1 MLSTQLAPTHYAII
15 EATDLAATTKR
26 QYCLAIDRMIA
37 AHVDPRDIEAL
48 TKYAHGLK
56 TSSPA
61 FLKSALLLLFTD
73 YANRLKSSATP
84 ENLAEVQAV
93 LLNIEAMMNTIKIK
107 KSKGTRTHVWLTA
120 EQIEQLTALPD
131 RATMKGKRDWIVLAT
146 LLATGARRDELSNLT
161 SDALKSQPVKNGV
174 RYVMEILGKGSKS
187 RIVPVS
193 RMYADHLKEWIAL
206 VGAGRIARSI
216 DRVGRIGESLSGK
229 SINEIVGE
237 YGTMIG
243 VPELQSHDCRRSFAM
258 IGLNEGIPIEQISVV
273 LGHGNIST
281 TQKYLNL
288 KLNLIDTISDYIP
301 LSGD

>member
-1 MLSTQLAPTHYAII
+1 
-15 EATDLAATTKR
+15 
-26 QYCLAIDRMIA
+26 
-37 AHVDPRDIEAL
+37 
-48 TKYAHGLK
+48 
-56 TSSPA
+56 
-61 FLKSALLLLFTD
+61 LLFTD

-84 ENLAEVQAV
+84 ANLAEVQAV

-131 RATMKGKRDWIVLAT
+131 RSTMKGKRDWIVLAT